1 MTRVRWIVTG
11 VAVFVIALVIV
22 LAASLGH
29 SKTGSVNALVGKPA
43 PAFTLDNRGGGKTTL
58 ASLGGKVVVVNF
70 WNDWCIPC
78 QQESSDL
85 QQLYDAHRN
94 DPQFAYV
101 GVVHDAH
108 ARADIESY
116 VHAQKVT
123 WPVAF
128 DPGEEMALHYGVTG
142 QPETFVIDSRGVVR
156 QWVSGPIDPNKV
168 EASIE
173 AYEQEAA

>member
-11 VAVFVIALVIV
+11 VAVFVIGLGV
-22 LAASLGH
+22 LLGASLGH
-29 SKTGSVNALVGKPA
+29 SKAGSVNALLGKAA
-43 PAFTLDNRGGGKTTL
+43 PSFTVDKLGGGTTTL
-58 ASLGGKVVVVNF
+58 ASLAGKVVVVNF

-78 QQESSDL
+78 QQEASDL
-85 QQLYDAHRN
+85 QALYDAHRG
-94 DPQFAYV
+94 DPVFAYV

-108 ARADIESY
+108 ARGDIESY
-116 VHAQKVT
+116 VRTQKVT

-128 DPGEEMALHYGVTG
+128 DPGEQMALHYGVTG
-142 QPETFVIDSRGVVR
+142 QPETFVIDARGVVR
-156 QWVSGPIDPNKV
+156 NWISGPIDPNKV